1 MTEEERRNDSGR
13 RGQRDRRENGLGMIS
28 NFANHSGIER
38 RIHSDRRANSDRRDS
53 ES

>member
-1 MTEEERRNDSGR
+1 MTEEERRDNNGR

-28 NFANHSGIER
+28 NLANHSGIER
-38 RIHSDRRANSDRRDS
+38 RTHSNRRAHSDRRDS

>member
-1 MTEEERRNDSGR
+1 MSEEECRNDNGR

-28 NFANHSGIER
+28 NLANHSGTER
-38 RIHSDRRANSDRRDS
+38 RALSDRRDS